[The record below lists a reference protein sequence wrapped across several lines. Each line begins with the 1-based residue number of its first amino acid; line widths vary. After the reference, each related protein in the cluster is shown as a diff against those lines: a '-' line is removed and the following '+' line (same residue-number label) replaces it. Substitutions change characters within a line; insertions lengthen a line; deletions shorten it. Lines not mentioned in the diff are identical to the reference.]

1 MKNKI
6 NEMIEVHVNF
16 VRREKLESSRR
27 PALFNSITRM
37 MEKHEH
43 NENQIQNSKT
53 I

>member
-1 MKNKI
+1 
-6 NEMIEVHVNF
+6 MIEVHVNF

-43 NENQIQNSKT
+43 NENQNQNQNAKT